1 MKSTVYITGKAELSQ
16 VERGK
21 QDASS
26 CEDPVLFVG
35 LCVLSMKNSEPR
47 VCWVEVKMDK

>member
-16 VERGK
+16 VECGK

-26 CEDPVLFVG
+26 CEDPGKVLFYLLGYVFY
-35 LCVLSMKNSEPR
+35 R
-47 VCWVEVKMDK
+47 